1 MTLIRDLKKSI
12 DDMNERMDK
21 RFDHMDKRFDHID
34 REFVEIKDKLDALIN
49 ARKKRKMEGK
59 DSNGNLSSSPD
70 YAG

>member
-12 DDMNERMDK
+12 DDMNER
-21 RFDHMDKRFDHID
+21 MDKRFDHID

-49 ARKKRKMEGK
+49 ARKMEGK